1 MKISE
6 QEYSYS
12 PSVNILRDKG
22 RQLPYIQTYNSQRA
36 FEQIVD
42 LAPLGSRAF
51 SLVGA
56 YGSGKS
62 TFLWA
67 VAEASGSKRNFFEG
81 YDYLLKGY
89 TTEYFLDFIGD
100 YASIVEAFANIFRCE
115 KSGVITELINFAD
128 NLQKHGTALIIRID
142 EFGKFLEFAAKT
154 NPESEFYFLQ
164 QLAELTNDQRKNII
178 LITTLHQDF
187 AAYSYHLSERQ
198 RNEWLKVKGRFKEI
212 TFNEPAE
219 QLLFLA
225 SDRLSMINYPTDNTQ
240 IEDLLGIIDRA
251 KAFPLKD
258 YFNYEI
264 ALKLAPL
271 EILAGSVLTIALQR
285 YGQNERSLFSFIES
299 NDYRGLEKFIE
310 KPDASLYNLVNVCD
324 YLIYHYYNQL
334 IAKENADFR
343 AWRLIRENLE
353 VAEGLFESEDLTES
367 LQLIKII
374 GLLNLFG
381 KASICIDETFLTGY
395 GRLVLNQKHTLEV
408 LRKLVHKKLIRFR
421 EHNNRFV
428 LFEGTDVDIEY
439 AIDEAGNIVGHVANV
454 SSLLN
459 EYFKFPVLAAK
470 RYQIDIGT
478 PRYFELK
485 VSDEP
490 ILEVAKGERD
500 GFINL
505 VFSSSLSE
513 NEVRLFSLNNEEAIL
528 YVYFKNIQRIREEI
542 TQIEK
547 VKQARAKH
555 NDDKTARHEFDQILG
570 HHQNILRYIVLDSFY
585 TADPTFVSFY
595 FRGDLVTEIVNRRS
609 LNNYLSEVAIVS
621 YPDTPHFL
629 NEMVNKTRLST
640 PIITARKNLI
650 LRLLENVT
658 EKDLGFSSS
667 YFPPEKTIYLSLLRG
682 KGFHR
687 EIGGVWQL
695 TEPLDPSFAPVWVCF
710 TRYLNDAK
718 HARLSLQELVD
729 RMLSKPIKIK
739 KGLVDF
745 LIPICLLVRQS
756 DFALF
761 NEDGFIPKLSGNLL
775 DLIVKKPS
783 DYYLKTFSAAGIN
796 LSVFNKYRE
805 LLNQKEEL
813 KTSNEGFIE
822 IIRPFLAFYSNL
834 PEYGQQTKKISR
846 EAINLRRAI
855 SDSVDPEK
863 TFFED
868 FPQALGYS
876 LTELDDDQNKLERYF
891 TDLRTAISDIRTSY
905 QDLVSRF
912 ESFITTE
919 IIGDGSIAFED
930 WKKILQNRF
939 KHIKSYIVPAHL
951 KVFLQRLHSNIH
963 DRDIWLSS
971 LAHAIIGKQ
980 LEEINDQDELVLFN
994 KFKTWVHE
1002 LDNYSELQKGVL
1014 EDNLQ
1019 NSIRVEITTLDSG
1032 VIKQVLTVPKSK
1044 EKEIA
1049 GIEKR
1054 MNRELTGDKNLNIFI
1069 LTRMLNELIK

>member
-1 MKISE
+1 MKISA
-6 QEYSYS
+6 QQYNYS

-22 RQLPYIQTYNSQRA
+22 RQLQYIQTYNSQRA
-36 FEQIVD
+36 FEQIVE
-42 LAPLGSRAF
+42 LAPLGGRAF
-51 SLVGA
+51 SIVGA

-67 VAEASGSKRNFFEG
+67 IAEASGSNRIFFEG
-81 YDYLLKGY
+81 YDYLLRGY
-89 TTEYFLDFIGD
+89 AKDHFLDLIGD
-100 YASIVEAFANIFRCE
+100 YTSIVEAFANILACE
-115 KSGVITELINFAD
+115 KSEVIGALANFAEKLRKKD
-128 NLQKHGTALIIRID
+128 TALVIRID

-164 QLAELTNDQRKNII
+164 KLAELANDQEKNIL

-219 QLLFLA
+219 QLLLLA
-225 SDRLSMINYPTDNTQ
+225 SDRLSTIDYHTDRTQ
-240 IEDLLGIIDRA
+240 LEELLEIIDRA

-258 YFNYEI
+258 YFSYGI

-271 EILAGSVLTIALQR
+271 EILAGSVLTLALQR

-299 NDYRGLEKFIE
+299 KDYRGLEKFIE
-310 KPDASLYNLVNVCD
+310 KPDANLYNLVNVCD

-353 VAEGLFESEDLTES
+353 VAEGLFEGRELAES

-381 KASICIDETFLTGY
+381 KASICIDEEFLSGY
-395 GRLVLNQKHTLEV
+395 GKLVLNQEYTIEV
-408 LRKLVHKKLIRFR
+408 LRKLAQKKVIRFR

-439 AIDEAGNIVGHVANV
+439 AIDEAGNIVGNVANV
-454 SSLLN
+454 SNLLN

-478 PRYFELK
+478 PRYFEIK

-513 NEVRLFSLNNEEAIL
+513 NTVKEFSSKNQEAIL
-528 YVYFKNIQRIREEI
+528 YVYFKNIQRIKEEI

-570 HHQNILRYIVLDSFY
+570 HHQNILRYIVLDRFY
-585 TADPTFVSFY
+585 TADPEFVSFY
-595 FRGDLVTEIVNRRS
+595 FRGGKVNEIVNRRT
-609 LNNYLSEVAIVS
+609 LNNYLSEVAIAS
-621 YPDTPHFL
+621 YPETPHFL

-640 PIITARKNLI
+640 PIITARRNLI

-658 EKDLGFSSS
+658 QKDLGFSSS
-667 YFPPEKTIYLSLLRG
+667 YFPPEKTIYLSLLKG

-687 EIGGVWQL
+687 EIDGIWQL
-695 TEPLDPSFAPVWVCF
+695 TEPSDLSFASVWGCF
-710 TRYLNDAK
+710 TGYLNDAK
-718 HARLSLQELVD
+718 HARLSIQELVD
-729 RMLSKPIKIK
+729 RMLNKPLKLK

-761 NEDGFIPKLSGNLL
+761 NEDGFIPKLSGDLL
-775 DLIVKKPS
+775 DLIIKKPS
-783 DYYLKTFSAAGIN
+783 DYYVKTFSAAGIN

-805 LLNQKEEL
+805 LLNQKEEA

-822 IIRPFLAFYSNL
+822 TIRPFLAFYGNL
-834 PEYGQQTKKISR
+834 SEYSQHTKKISK
-846 EAINLRRAI
+846 EAINLRHAI
-855 SDSVDPEK
+855 SESVDPEK

-876 LTELDDDQNKLERYF
+876 LAELDNDQDKLERYF
-891 TDLRTAISDIRTSY
+891 TDLREAISDIRTSF
-905 QDLVSRF
+905 QDLVSRY
-912 ESFITTE
+912 ESFIIDE
-919 IIGDGSIAFED
+919 IIGDRSVAFEN

-951 KVFLQRLHSNIH
+951 KVFLQRIHSNIE
-963 DRDIWLSS
+963 DRDTWLSS
-971 LAHAIIGKQ
+971 LAHAVIGKQ
-980 LEEINDQDELVLFN
+980 LEDINDQDELVLFN

-1002 LDNYSELQKGVL
+1002 LDNYSELQKGVV

-1019 NSIRVEITTLDSG
+1019 NSVRVEITTLDSG

-1054 MNRELTGDKNLNIFI
+1054 MSRELTNDKNLNIFI